1 VAGPLLVVDA
11 PHVLYRAFFALPDK
25 VRHRAL
31 VGSVNQVLRVVE
43 ERDPRAVVM
52 AFGPDSAEYRTEA
65 FPAYHAH
72 RPPVPDDLA
81 TDWALARDLYT
92 ALGWIVADTETLEAD
107 DVMHAYA
114 LAEGGPVLIL
124 TGDRDMFQCVTDDV
138 HVLLQGRG
146 ETTEMGRAEVV
157 ERYGVLP
164 EQVPDF
170 IALRGD
176 PSDGI
181 PGAKGI
187 GEKGAAELLQ
197 RHGTLE
203 AAIAGAVRESKPT
216 VRRALIEQAD
226 ELRMFR
232 DLATLRDP
240 GAPRPPDTPTDRVR
254 GAEAAEALGLAN
266 LAKRIAGRATFDGPV
281 G

>member
-1 VAGPLLVVDA
+1 MPGPLLVVDA
-11 PHVLYRAFFALPDK
+11 PHALYRAFFGLPDK

-31 VGSVNQVLRVVE
+31 HGSVLQVLRVVD

-52 AFGPDSAEYRTEA
+52 AFGPDSADYRTAA

-72 RPPVPDDLA
+72 RPPMPDDLA
-81 TDWALARDLYT
+81 TDWALARDLYR
-92 ALGWIVADTETLEAD
+92 ALGWIVADTDTLEAD

-114 LAEGGPVLIL
+114 LAEQGPVLIL
-124 TGDRDMFQCVTDDV
+124 TGDRDMFQCVTGDV
-138 HVLLQGRG
+138 RVLLQGRG

-157 ERYGVLP
+157 ERYGILP

-187 GEKGAAELLQ
+187 GEKGAADLLR
-197 RHGTLE
+197 RHGTLD
-203 AAIAGAVRESKPT
+203 AAIAAAVRESKPT

-232 DLATLRDP
+232 DLATLRNP
-240 GAPRPPDTPTDRVR
+240 GAERPPDTPTDREA
-254 GAEAAEALGLAN
+254 GAAAAEALGLGG
-266 LAKRIAGRATFDGPV
+266 LASRIAGRATF
-281 G
+281 